1 MSVTNKFVTLRID
14 AQRKPFALA
23 KGYPCHRLHFCSQY
37 VFALYYAII
46 KERSL
51 FMSKV
56 EIIKRP
62 LEQVSGDLKKTA
74 WSAIIESL
82 ALIVLG
88 ILFIVLQETMIQVLA
103 YIVGAF
109 FIVKGGFQIINYF
122 MEKGQN
128 DFLNNGL
135 LAGVVSVLIG
145 IAALVIG
152 DDIASVFRVIIG
164 IIIIYESL
172 VRINTATKLA
182 SAKISVWK
190 YILIVAL
197 IMLVLGIFV
206 TFFEGAVVVL
216 VGWMMVLTGLTGII
230 GDVMFIQNV
239 NQVVDTLTGKT
250 Q

>member
-1 MSVTNKFVTLRID
+1 
-14 AQRKPFALA
+14 
-23 KGYPCHRLHFCSQY
+23 
-37 VFALYYAII
+37 
-46 KERSL
+46 
-51 FMSKV
+51 MSKV

-62 LEQVSGDLKKTA
+62 LEQVSGDLKKSA

-82 ALIVLG
+82 ALLILG

-122 MEKGQN
+122 MVKGQN

-135 LAGVVSVLIG
+135 LSGVVSVLIG

-152 DDIASVFRVIIG
+152 DDIATIFRVIIG

-182 SAKISVWK
+182 TAKVSVWK

-197 IMLVLGIFV
+197 VMLVLGVFV
-206 TFFEGAVVVL
+206 TFNEGAVIIL
-216 VGWMMVLTGLTGII
+216 IGWMMVLTGLVGII
-230 GDVMFIQNV
+230 GDVMFIQHV
-239 NQVVDTLTGKT
+239 NQIADTLTGKDNEDH
-250 Q
+250 